1 MSVRDTFSDVA
12 RVAKLALEADP
23 DDADLLAD
31 MLEAETDLN
40 GLLAWADEK
49 MREELRIVNAL
60 KPEKDALSSRISR
73 AKKREEKLRAL
84 ALSLLDAAKSPKVT
98 LDRVTFSVST
108 VKPKR
113 IVVDALALPQ
123 ELMKYTP
130 DMAAIKAAETMPEGC
145 AMDNGG
151 KTIRISRT

>member
-12 RVAKLALEADP
+12 RVAKLAFEADP

-31 MLEAETDLN
+31 MQEAETDLH

-60 KPEKDALSSRISR
+60 KPEKDALSSRITR

-84 ALSLLDAAKSPKVT
+84 SLALMDAAQLSNVA
-98 LDRVTFSVST
+98 LDRVTFSVT
-108 VKPKR
+108 PVKPKR
-113 IVVDALALPQ
+113 IVVNPLALPQ
-123 ELMKYTP
+123 ELMTFKP
-130 DMAAIKAAETMPEGC
+130 DMAAIKAAEEMPEGC

>member
-12 RVAKLALEADP
+12 KIAKLALEADP
-23 DDADLLAD
+23 EDADLLAD
-31 MLEAETDLN
+31 MLEAETDLH

-84 ALSLLDAAKSPKVT
+84 SLSLLDAAQSKKVT
-98 LDRVTFSVST
+98 LDRVTFSLST

-113 IVVDALALPQ
+113 IVVNALALP
-123 ELMKYTP
+123 ETCMKWSP
-130 DMAAIKAAETMPEGC
+130 DMAAIKASDEMPEGC

-151 KTIRISRT
+151 KSIRISRT